1 MKIFTFWGVRT
12 LYHCVFLYIQLIWIQ
27 LIYEDFNRPSAV
39 FSHVHLPKYTKGNV
53 FKFPQKKSDA
63 LFKQEIITT
72 VQRYIEEIWWN
83 LLLYTSC
90 GIILICGSQCLWLL
104 TFSLLVGTLFRVFL
118 CLNGFFSF
126 HSRIFTHMETSP
138 LPVKGCKFW
147 RMLGTHGHWQV
158 RVL

>member
-53 FKFPQKKSDA
+53 FKFLQKKSDA
-63 LFKQEIITT
+63 LFKREIITK

-90 GIILICGSQCLWLL
+90 GIILTCGSQCLWLIKI
-104 TFSLLVGTLFRVFL
+104 LLVCGDVISWVFL
-118 CLNGFFSF
+118 FDWDLSS
-126 HSRIFTHMETSP
+126 HSRIFTHWKTSP
-138 LPVKGCKFW
+138 LPVKGCT
-147 RMLGTHGHWQV
+147 L
-158 RVL
+158 